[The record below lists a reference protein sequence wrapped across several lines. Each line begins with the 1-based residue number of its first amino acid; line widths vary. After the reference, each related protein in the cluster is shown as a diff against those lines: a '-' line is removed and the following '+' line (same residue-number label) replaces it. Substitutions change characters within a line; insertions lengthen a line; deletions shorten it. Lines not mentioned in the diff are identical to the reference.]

1 MSKEKDK
8 KNEEKMLKDK
18 SLTKPGD
25 IQGKIE
31 VADTRE
37 RKDGPSGN

>member
-1 MSKEKDK
+1 MSKENDK
-8 KNEEKMLKDK
+8 KNEEKALKKK

-31 VADTRE
+31 VTDTRE
-37 RKDGPSGN
+37 RKDGPGGN